1 MGAFARRGA
10 AERDYGKPIANARVL
25 ESVQTDSSEIGM
37 LNNLRIMAH
46 SAVRLTAIAA
56 VGLAFS
62 VGVSNADA
70 GFRSWID
77 NFRSTAA
84 RSGVSDATFR
94 AAFAGVNDIDPEV
107 LEKARS
113 QPEFKSPVWDY
124 FDNRVHERS
133 IATGQAMAKKLK
145 PWLDKIEQRFG
156 VSRNILLAIWSM
168 ETNYGEI
175 LKRPEIVRSTIRSLA
190 TLAYADK
197 RRAKFARTQ
206 LIASL
211 KILQRGDVSVA
222 ELQGSWAG
230 AMGHTQFIPTSF
242 IAYGVDID
250 GNGRRDIWNSVP
262 DALATS
268 ANLLAKNGWQSG
280 RTWGYEVRLPAG
292 KMPSGS
298 LSLAKWQSLGVTRAN
313 GKPFSN
319 PSDSATLRLLD
330 GRSGP
335 AFLML
340 KNFSVIKRYN
350 NAEKYALAVAVLA
363 DRIGGGGAFAND
375 FNRPFTPL
383 SIAEKEEMQKALA
396 TLGYYDGK
404 TDGNVGP
411 ATKAS
416 ILAYQA
422 SKGLTKDGYA
432 SMELLRHLRSR

>member
-1 MGAFARRGA
+1 MLHHSQVIARFLSR
-10 AERDYGKPIANARVL
+10 
-25 ESVQTDSSEIGM
+25 
-37 LNNLRIMAH
+37 
-46 SAVRLTAIAA
+46 IAA
-56 VGLAFS
+56 VAALGLTLSAS
-62 VGVSNADA
+62 VARADA
-70 GFRSWID
+70 GFRNWIE
-77 NFRSTAA
+77 NFHSAA
-84 RSGVSDATFR
+84 ANSGITDATFR

-107 LEKARS
+107 LEKARA
-113 QPEFKSPVWDY
+113 QPEFKSPIWDY

-133 IATGQAMAKKLK
+133 IATGQDMAKKYR

-175 LKRPEIVRSTIRSLA
+175 LKRPDVVRGAVRSLA

-197 RRAKFARTQ
+197 RRAKYARTQ
-206 LIASL
+206 LIAAL

-222 ELQGSWAG
+222 DLKGSWAG

-268 ANLLAKNGWQSG
+268 ANLLSKNGWQSG
-280 RTWGYEVRLPAG
+280 RTWGYEVRLPVG
-292 KMPSGS
+292 KLPSGA
-298 LSLAKWQSLGVTRAN
+298 LPLAKWQSLGVARAN

-319 PSDSATLRLLD
+319 PSDSASLRLPD

-363 DRIGGGGAFAND
+363 DRIGGGGGFAKD

-383 SIAEKEEMQKALA
+383 SIVEKEELQRTLA
-396 TLGYYDGK
+396 SLGYYDGN
-404 TDGNVGP
+404 TDGNIGP
-411 ATKAS
+411 ATKTS
-416 ILAYQA
+416 ILAFQA
-422 SKGLTKDGYA
+422 ASGLTQDGYA
-432 SMELLRHLRSR
+432 SKELLSFLRRK